1 MMLISEGEK
10 RKFVLSTVII
20 TSSDE
25 ITLLFSSDKTGL
37 LMIVLNENRSRKI
50 QANRTRFIYIDTGID
65 V

>member
-1 MMLISEGEK
+1 MLISEGEK

-20 TSSDE
+20 ISSDE
-25 ITLLFSSDKTGL
+25 ITFLFSSDKTGL

-50 QANRTRFIYIDTGID
+50 QAKKTRFIYSDTGID